1 MDSQFFTTKKRNTG
15 RAAGVF
21 SVRESPAGG
30 FFQPMAT
37 TRLASHQLV
46 ILAAALALVGGL
58 FVLPKGIVKPK
69 EGRAEL
75 SKDAAKTAN
84 RDGGGPATNGSKT
97 EASSGPVPATAN
109 DNGGAHSDDDGHDH
123 GASAP
128 AAAPHTTASPAQRQE
143 LTRLLAEYKAAPA
156 GAARATVASTLARR
170 YESVERFDSAG
181 YYLEQVA
188 LTRPTAQNW
197 QRAADA
203 YYQAFSFAATDERVK
218 LLGGKSR
225 ELYAKVLKDEPGNLD
240 AKTNLG
246 MAYMASDNPV
256 QGVTLLREVLEADP
270 RNEKALYNMGILAVQ
285 SSQFDKAVKRFQDL
299 VKVNPRS
306 VNGQFYLGVTLA
318 RTGDKEGAKKAF
330 LTAKGLSNDPA
341 LAASVDEEIAKL
353 K

>member
-1 MDSQFFTTKKRNTG
+1 
-15 RAAGVF
+15 
-21 SVRESPAGG
+21 
-30 FFQPMAT
+30 MAT
-37 TRLASHQLV
+37 SRSASHQLV
-46 ILAAALALVGGL
+46 VLAAALALVGGL
-58 FVLPKGIVKPK
+58 FVLPKGIMKPK
-69 EGRAEL
+69 ESRSEL
-75 SKDAAKTAN
+75 SSDAAKTAN

-97 EASSGPVPATAN
+97 EASSGPVPATAT
-109 DNGGAHSDDDGHDH
+109 DNNG
-123 GASAP
+123 P
-128 AAAPHTTASPAQRQE
+128 NAAAPHTTTTPVQRQE
-143 LTRLLAEYKAAPA
+143 LARLLAEYKAAPNA
-156 GAARATVASTLARR
+156 QARATAATTLARR

-188 LTRPTAQNW
+188 QASPSAQSW

-203 YYQAFSFAATDERVK
+203 YFQAFSFAASDERVK
-218 LLGGKSR
+218 LLGGKAR

-246 MAYMASDNPV
+246 MAYLASENPV

-285 SSQFDKAVKRFQDL
+285 SNQYDKAVKRFQDL
-299 VKVNPRS
+299 VKVNPKN

-318 RTGDKEGAKKAF
+318 RTGDKEGAKAAF
-330 LTAKGLSNDPA
+330 ITAKSLSADPA